1 MSRQLFIAIVGGSH
15 CGKSS
20 FAKTL
25 KEVLLTK
32 LPANEVCLI
41 EESSYLESTDSSTAT
56 SVESKEYDYTHLASD
71 LSKRTEKVVIVEGF
85 YLLSRPETRL
95 KFNES
100 VFIEM
105 SDEERFDRKL
115 KAQAGEGC
123 TALDVY
129 KEFHGLDKPL
139 YDRFIGPS
147 KVYATKIIKANGLIR
162 ELNKFTELI
171 LGQV

>member
-1 MSRQLFIAIVGGSH
+1 MSQPFFIAIVGGGH

-25 KEVLLTK
+25 KEVLLSK
-32 LPANEVCLI
+32 LPAKEVCLI
-41 EESSYLESTDSSTAT
+41 EESNYLET
-56 SVESKEYDYTHLASD
+56 SEGAIESKEYNYSQLAED
-71 LSKRTEKVVIVEGF
+71 LGKRTEKVVIVEGF

-100 VFIEM
+100 IFIDSSE
-105 SDEERFDRKL
+105 EERFDRKL
-115 KAQAGEGC
+115 KAQATDGKS
-123 TALDVY
+123 ALDVY

-147 KVYATKIIKANGLIR
+147 KIHAKRVIKASDFIR

-171 LGQV
+171 LKLV

>member
-1 MSRQLFIAIVGGSH
+1 MSQPFFIAIVGGGH

-25 KEVLLTK
+25 KEVLQAK
-32 LPANEVCLI
+32 LSSEEVCLI
-41 EESSYLESTDSSTAT
+41 EESSYLET
-56 SVESKEYDYTHLASD
+56 SEGAVESKEYNYTRLAED
-71 LSKRTEKVVIVEGF
+71 LGKRTEKVIIVEGF

-100 VFIEM
+100 LFIDMTE
-105 SDEERFDRKL
+105 EERFDRKL
-115 KAQAGEGC
+115 KSQTTEGLS
-123 TALDVY
+123 ALDVY

-147 KVYATKIIKANGLIR
+147 KVHAKRVIKASDFIR
-162 ELNKFTELI
+162 ELNKFAELI
-171 LGQV
+171 LKLI